1 MKRSRCEAIRY
12 RDATVAY
19 LRIRNPFHAI
29 KGQSKRLVATVRWST
44 VERMPHFD
52 DTAELLLAA
61 ILAR

>member
-1 MKRSRCEAIRY
+1 MGIVSRLEW
-12 RDATVAY
+12 
-19 LRIRNPFHAI
+19 
-29 KGQSKRLVATVRWST
+29 SKRLVATVRWST

>member
-1 MKRSRCEAIRY
+1 MSSIAIFNKSPNG
-12 RDATVAY
+12 VSGPG
-19 LRIRNPFHAI
+19 LGMFLIR
-29 KGQSKRLVATVRWST
+29 GWSKRLVATVRWST

>member
-1 MKRSRCEAIRY
+1 M
-12 RDATVAY
+12 AY